1 MANIDNGV
9 MLGAL
14 GSSYTRTGTTL
25 VPPKGMIIAA
35 IQPLSAMAFSTLT
48 AENPTLFFNT
58 AQAANSANS
67 GSETGATSITAT
79 TGSGGTSI
87 DGAEIPAGMVIYGRW
102 TAVVSATTGE
112 GFIAYFGY

>member
-1 MANIDNGV
+1 MSANIDNGV

-48 AENPTLFFNT
+48 AENPEKFFNT
-58 AQAANSANS
+58 SSTIANNLGS
-67 GSETGATSITAT
+67 GNETVDE
-79 TGSGGTSI
+79 GSGGTSI
-87 DGAEIPAGMVIYGRW
+87 AGAEIPAGMVIYGRW
-102 TAVVSATTGE
+102 TAVVSATSGS